1 MSSMRFM
8 NTANLATC
16 FQRPASLRRH
26 AFAFCVLAASA
37 LAQSEPVEPTPAEV
51 TEMETAAPKEAAARV
66 SASFE
71 ALAGSEDNA
80 VNLVEGLRAG
90 SEITLTTEIDGQAVQ
105 RTFQPVTG
113 EQGYGEVLL
122 SLSLAERELAKAG
135 VTDPTPAQL
144 EAALNGGV
152 IAVGTGDTAQ
162 TLELAGVL
170 NLRAEGLGWGQVARE
185 LDLNL
190 GEVVS
195 GVRRDPRAV
204 ERLSRRPEFASKSD
218 LPARPVRVERAQR
231 VERIER
237 VERVARLERPERPM
251 LMERLER
258 PVRIE
263 RVERP
268 VRPER
273 PERPGRP

>member
-1 MSSMRFM
+1 MRFM
-8 NTANLATC
+8 KTANLATC
-16 FQRPASLRRH
+16 FQRPASFRRH
-26 AFAFCVLAASA
+26 ALAFCVLAASA
-37 LAQSEPVEPTPAEV
+37 LAQTEPVEPTPAEV
-51 TEMETAAPKEAAARV
+51 TALETAAPKEAAARV

-113 EQGYGEVLL
+113 GQGYGEVLI

-135 VTDPTPAQL
+135 ITDPTPAQI

-152 IAVGTGDTAQ
+152 IAVGTGETAQ

-170 NLRAEGLGWGQVARE
+170 NLRAEGLGWGQIARE

-195 GVRRDPRAV
+195 GIRRDPRAV
-204 ERLSRRPEFASKSD
+204 ERLSQRPEFAGKSN

-231 VERIER
+231 VER
-237 VERVARLERPERPM
+237 VERVALMERPGRPM
-251 LMERLER
+251 LLERLER
-258 PVRIE
+258 PVRVE

>member
-1 MSSMRFM
+1 MRFM
-8 NTANLATC
+8 NTETLTTRI
-16 FQRPASLRRH
+16 QRPASLRRLG
-26 AFAFCVLAASA
+26 FAFCVLAASS
-37 LAQSEPVEPTPAEV
+37 LAQTEPVEPAPAEV
-51 TEMETAAPKEAAARV
+51 TEIETAAPKEAAARV

-80 VNLVEGLRAG
+80 VKLVEGLRAG

-152 IAVGTGDTAQ
+152 ITVGTGETVQ

-195 GVRRDPRAV
+195 GVRRDPRAI
-204 ERLSRRPEFASKSD
+204 ERLSRRPEFAGKSD
-218 LPARPVRVERAQR
+218 LPARPVRIERAQR
-231 VERIER
+231 VER
-237 VERVARLERPERPM
+237 VERVARLERPERP
-251 LMERLER
+251 LVAERIER